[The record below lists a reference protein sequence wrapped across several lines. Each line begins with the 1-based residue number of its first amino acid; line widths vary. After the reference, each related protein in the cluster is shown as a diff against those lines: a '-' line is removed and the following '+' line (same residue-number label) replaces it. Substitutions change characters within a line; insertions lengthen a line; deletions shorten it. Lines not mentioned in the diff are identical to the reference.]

1 MAALYIAIGM
11 ILGGISAIII
21 MAMFFVAKRADDKQ
35 VHTSSN
41 LAPVITH
48 QEIT

>member
-1 MAALYIAIGM
+1 MAALCVAVGM
-11 ILGGISAIII
+11 VLGGISAIMI

-35 VHTSSN
+35 VHTSSK
-41 LAPVITH
+41 LVPVITH

>member
-1 MAALYIAIGM
+1 MAALCVAIGM
-11 ILGGISAIII
+11 VLGGISAIII
-21 MAMFFVAKRADDKQ
+21 MAMVFVAKRADDKEA
-35 VHTSSN
+35 HTSSK

>member
-1 MAALYIAIGM
+1 MAALCVAIGM
-11 ILGGISAIII
+11 VLGGISAIIM
-21 MAMFFVAKRADDKQ
+21 MAMFFVAKRADDMQ
-35 VHTSSN
+35 VETSSS